1 LYADP
6 PWEDEFG
13 PNSRQAEL
21 HYPVMTLDAIKAV
34 PVKDI
39 STDDAVLYLWA
50 LPHMVP
56 AALELMA
63 AWGFEYRTHIVWA
76 KDTIGLGEWARQQHE
91 NLLIGRKGAFP
102 PPPTAVRSPSV
113 VTAPRGEHSAK
124 PEVFAEMIERWYPE
138 SAKVEMF
145 RRGAPRPGWAA
156 WGNEAKA
163 ATAWPG

>member
-1 LYADP
+1 MATGAFVPPGATDGRRDARLIVRRDTREERREEKLRSIGAAAALQGLYSVLYADP

-76 KDTIGLGEWARQQHE
+76 KDTIGLGE
-91 NLLIGRKGAFP
+91 
-102 PPPTAVRSPSV
+102 
-113 VTAPRGEHSAK
+113 
-124 PEVFAEMIERWYPE
+124 
-138 SAKVEMF
+138 
-145 RRGAPRPGWAA
+145 
-156 WGNEAKA
+156 
-163 ATAWPG
+163 